1 MKAAI
6 SLPDDVF
13 MAAETLVEARGW
25 SRSRLYAEA
34 LRQYLKRQD
43 PDEITAQLNV
53 VAEEVSHE
61 QALRRKAN
69 RSALMAS
76 DW

>member
-1 MKAAI
+1 
-6 SLPDDVF
+6 
-13 MAAETLVEARGW
+13 MAAETMVEARGW
-25 SRSRLYAEA
+25 SRSRLYTEA

-43 PDEITAQLNV
+43 PDAITAQLNV
-53 VAEEVSHE
+53 VAEEVTHE
-61 QALRRKAN
+61 KTLRRKAN